1 MSIQSVSTQKKQ
13 LLPNQSILTIKM
25 VLAALF
31 SIALLYID
39 TKTDYVKPAKS
50 IINTTI
56 YPIKLLAEFPSS
68 TGKNLKIWFS
78 DKAELIDTINKLQE
92 RQYTLEFEVQK
103 NASLLAENRRLRLL
117 LRSSNNLQYPSII
130 AEIISTNTNPYRH
143 IVELNRGTQDSIK
156 VNQPIIDTS
165 GVVGQIID
173 INPFSSQAIL
183 ISDPQHIFSVQVN
196 RNGIRGLAQG
206 TGSFQSLN
214 ILNIPIEEDI
224 KVGDLLISS
233 GLDQR
238 FPQGYPVAIVSTIEH
253 DPTNHFAKITAKP
266 TAELNKIREVLVLKS
281 IIAQPPIVPIK
292 EVTE

>member
-1 MSIQSVSTQKKQ
+1 MHTVSTPKKQ
-13 LLPNQSILTIKM
+13 LLPNQSIIAIKM
-25 VLAALF
+25 ALATLV
-31 SIALLYID
+31 SIILLYVD
-39 TKTDYVKPAKS
+39 ARTEYTQPTKSV
-50 IINTTI
+50 INTVI
-56 YPIKLLAEFPSS
+56 HPIKLLAELPSS
-68 TGKNLKIWFS
+68 AGKHLKIWFS
-78 DKAELIDTINKLQE
+78 DKADLIDTINKLQD

-143 IVELNRGTQDSIK
+143 IVELNRGVQDAIEI
-156 VNQPIIDTS
+156 NQPIIDTS
-165 GVVGQIID
+165 GVVGQII
-173 INPFSSQAIL
+173 NVGPLSSQALL

-206 TGSFQSLN
+206 TGSYQSLN

-224 KVGDLLISS
+224 KAGDLLISS

-238 FPQGYPVAIVSTIEH
+238 FPQGYPVAIVTSIEH

-281 IIAQPPIVPIK
+281 IIAQPPTTTIK
-292 EVTE
+292 EVLP

>member
-1 MSIQSVSTQKKQ
+1 MQKVSAQKKQ
-13 LLPNQSILTIKM
+13 LLPNSSILAIKM
-25 VLAALF
+25 VLAALA
-31 SIALLYID
+31 SIVLLYFD
-39 TKTDYVKPAKS
+39 ARTDYLQPAKS
-50 IINTTI
+50 IVNTVI
-56 YPIKLLAEFPSS
+56 YPIKILAELPSS
-68 TGKNLKIWFS
+68 AGKNIKVWFS
-78 DKAELIDTINKLQE
+78 DKAELIATIDRLQA

-130 AEIISTNTNPYRH
+130 AEIISTNSNPYRH
-143 IVELNRGTQDSIK
+143 IVELNRGAQDLVKI
-156 VNQPIIDTS
+156 NQPIIDTS
-165 GVVGQIID
+165 GVVGQIIN
-173 INPFSSQAIL
+173 INELSSQAIL

-206 TGSFQSLN
+206 TGSFQQLN

-238 FPQGYPVAIVSTIEH
+238 FPQGYPVAIVTAIEH

-266 TAELNKIREVLVLKS
+266 TAELSKIREVLVLKS
-281 IIAQPPIVPIK
+281 ITTLPQEESSK
-292 EVTE
+292 EAEE

>member
-1 MSIQSVSTQKKQ
+1 MHTVSTQKKQ
-13 LLPNQSILTIKM
+13 LLPSQSILTIKM

-31 SIALLYID
+31 SIALLYVD
-39 TKTDYVKPAKS
+39 ARTDYVQPAKS

-68 TGKNLKIWFS
+68 AGKNLKIWFS
-78 DKAELIDTINKLQE
+78 DKAELIDTINKLQN

-130 AEIISTNTNPYRH
+130 TEIISTNTNPYRH
-143 IVELNRGTQDSIK
+143 IVELNRGTHDSVKI
-156 VNQPIIDTS
+156 NQPIIDTS

-173 INPFSSQAIL
+173 VSPVSSQAIL

-206 TGSFQSLN
+206 TGSFQALN

-238 FPQGYPVAIVSTIEH
+238 FPQGYPVAIVSNIEH

-281 IIAQPPIVPIK
+281 IIVQPPIVPIK
-292 EVTE
+292 EVTQ

>member
-1 MSIQSVSTQKKQ
+1 MHVASTQKKQ
-13 LLPNQSILTIKM
+13 LLPNQSILAIKM
-25 VLAALF
+25 VLV
-31 SIALLYID
+31 ALLSVVLLYVD
-39 TKTDYVKPAKS
+39 TR
-50 IINTTI
+50 TTHTAQLKASVSTAI

-68 TGKNLKIWFS
+68 LGKNTKIWFS
-78 DKAELIDTINKLQE
+78 DKADLITAIKKLQE

-103 NASLLAENRRLRLL
+103 NAALLAENRRLRLL

-130 AEIISTNTNPYRH
+130 AEIIATNTNPYRH
-143 IVELNRGTQDSIK
+143 IVELNRGSRDSVK
-156 VNQPIIDTS
+156 MNQPIIDTS
-165 GVVGQIID
+165 GVVGQIIEV
-173 INPFSSQAIL
+173 NHLSSQAIL

-206 TGSFQSLN
+206 TGSSQSLN

-238 FPQGYPVAIVSTIEH
+238 FPQGYPVAIVSNIEH

-281 IIAQPPIVPIK
+281 ITAESPPSTIS
-292 EVTE
+292 ETTQ

>member
-1 MSIQSVSTQKKQ
+1 MHTVSTQKKQ
-13 LLPNQSILTIKM
+13 LLPSQSILTIKM
-25 VLAALF
+25 VLAALL
-31 SIALLYID
+31 SIALLYVD
-39 TKTDYVKPAKS
+39 ARTDYVQPAKS

-68 TGKNLKIWFS
+68 AGKNLKIWFS
-78 DKAELIDTINKLQE
+78 DKAELIDTINKLQN

-130 AEIISTNTNPYRH
+130 TEIISTNTNPYRH
-143 IVELNRGTQDSIK
+143 IVELNRGTQDSVKI
-156 VNQPIIDTS
+156 NQPIIDTS

-173 INPFSSQAIL
+173 VNPVSSQAIL

-206 TGSFQSLN
+206 TGSFQALN

-238 FPQGYPVAIVSTIEH
+238 FPQGYPVAVVSNIEH

-281 IIAQPPIVPIK
+281 IIVQPPIVPIK
-292 EVTE
+292 EVTQ

>member
-1 MSIQSVSTQKKQ
+1 MQPVSTQKKQ

-25 VLAALF
+25 VLAALL

-39 TKTDYVKPAKS
+39 TKTDYIKPAKS
-50 IINTTI
+50 IVNTTI

-68 TGKNLKIWFS
+68 AGKNLKIWFS

-173 INPFSSQAIL
+173 ITPLSSQAIL

-238 FPQGYPVAIVSTIEH
+238 FPQGYPVAVVSNIEH

>member
-1 MSIQSVSTQKKQ
+1 MRAASPQKKQ
-13 LLPNQSILTIKM
+13 LLPNQSILAIKM
-25 VLAALF
+25 VLVTLL
-31 SIALLYID
+31 SIVLLYVD
-39 TKTDYVKPAKS
+39 ARTDYTKPTKS
-50 IINTTI
+50 VVNAAIH
-56 YPIKLLAEFPSS
+56 PIKLLAELPSS
-68 TGKNLKIWFS
+68 AGKHLKIWFS
-78 DKAELIDTINKLQE
+78 DKADLIDTINKLQD

-143 IVELNRGTQDSIK
+143 IVELNRGTQDSVKI
-156 VNQPIIDTS
+156 NQPIIDTS

-173 INPFSSQAIL
+173 VGPFSSQALL

-233 GLDQR
+233 GLDHR
-238 FPQGYPVAIVSTIEH
+238 FPQGYPVAIVNNIEH

-281 IIAQPPIVPIK
+281 IIAQPPSTTIK
-292 EVTE
+292 EVSQ

>member
-1 MSIQSVSTQKKQ
+1 MHTVSTQKKQ
-13 LLPNQSILTIKM
+13 LLPTQSILTIKM
-25 VLAALF
+25 VLVALF
-31 SIALLYID
+31 SIVLLYVD
-39 TKTDYVKPAKS
+39 ARTDYTKPAKS
-50 IINTTI
+50 FVNTGI
-56 YPIKLLAEFPSS
+56 YPIKLLAELPSS
-68 TGKNLKIWFS
+68 AGKNLKIWFS
-78 DKAELIDTINKLQE
+78 DKAELIDTINKLQD

-143 IVELNRGTQDSIK
+143 IVELNRGTQDSVKI
-156 VNQPIIDTS
+156 NQPIIDTS

-173 INPFSSQAIL
+173 IGPLSSQALL

-238 FPQGYPVAIVSTIEH
+238 FPQGYPVAVVSNIEH

-281 IIAQPPIVPIK
+281 IIAQPPETTIK
-292 EVTE
+292 EVAP

>member
-1 MSIQSVSTQKKQ
+1 MHTVSTQKKQ
-13 LLPNQSILTIKM
+13 LLPSQSILTIKM

-31 SIALLYID
+31 SIALLYVD
-39 TKTDYVKPAKS
+39 ARTDYVQPAKS

-68 TGKNLKIWFS
+68 AGKNLKIWFS
-78 DKAELIDTINKLQE
+78 DKAELIDTINKLQN

-130 AEIISTNTNPYRH
+130 TEIISTNTNPYRH
-143 IVELNRGTQDSIK
+143 IVELNRGTQDSVKI
-156 VNQPIIDTS
+156 NQPIIDTS

-173 INPFSSQAIL
+173 VSPVSSQAIL

-206 TGSFQSLN
+206 TGSFQALN

-238 FPQGYPVAIVSTIEH
+238 FPQGYPVAIVSNIEH

-281 IIAQPPIVPIK
+281 IIVQPPIVPIK
-292 EVTE
+292 EVTQ

>member
-1 MSIQSVSTQKKQ
+1 MQTVSTQKKQ
-13 LLPNQSILTIKM
+13 LIPNQSILTIKM
-25 VLAALF
+25 VLV
-31 SIALLYID
+31 ALL
-39 TKTDYVKPAKS
+39 S
-50 IINTTI
+50 IILLYVDTRTDHTKSVKSTINSVI
-56 YPIKLLAEFPSS
+56 YPIKLIAELPSS
-68 TGKNLKIWFS
+68 AGKTLKIWFS
-78 DKAELIDTINKLQE
+78 DKADLIDTIHKLQT

-117 LRSSNNLQYPSII
+117 LRSSNTLQYPSII
-130 AEIISTNTNPYRH
+130 AEIIATNTNPYRH
-143 IVELNRGTQDSIK
+143 IVELNRGAKDSIK
-156 VNQPIIDTS
+156 INQPIIDTS
-165 GVVGQIID
+165 GVVGQIIEVNQ
-173 INPFSSQAIL
+173 ISSQAIL

-206 TGSFQSLN
+206 TGSSQVLN

-238 FPQGYPVAIVSTIEH
+238 FPQGYPVAIVSNIEH

-281 IIAQPPIVPIK
+281 IISETPVVEQAEEAQ
-292 EVTE
+292 